1 MGYMDFVSKIV
12 SGNIDRIKRNISNSF
27 VQDLDIQKG
36 FYDELEKGKWNVGDQ
51 RFYHGTMHYVAELKP
66 DGSPRWRRVK
76 KNSGGSDN
84 VTNND
89 SSDKKNDDK
98 NTPSS
103 NDVSNKTLN
112 GNGDSNPS
120 VTDKTLHNTL
130 REMALTGTIRNL
142 KGVSQ
147 KRRGEIL
154 DELEKRG
161 FIDKHMNVTKS
172 GTAWL
177 SGLKS
182 TQNNDSKT
190 SSDKSSVLKKTS
202 EKSKKDGSQIKSV
215 MNRIKEDFKNGV
227 PMIQKNS
234 KTETSYRVK
243 TIGIK
248 EFGEKLKTDYGKKF
262 AKSFNKFS
270 FKDVDFKNDR
280 DDRYSVHDY
289 FFRERGFD
297 KIEDIAD
304 IHADNHKNES
314 DLGLWITKHSIRES
328 FLSKEWDKTK
338 YKIPYNGKNYHFVA
352 ETNLFMKKEG
362 DGSYVPKLEY
372 KINLVGVSNSDGTKR
387 IKHVS
392 TLGVCY
398 TKSID
403 YPYSESKEEESK
415 NFEKL
420 REHYKKAGQRC
431 KDVALYNFVSNFDRY
446 FSKINI

>member
-1 MGYMDFVSKIV
+1 MYIEDILNRRRQIV
-12 SGNIDRIKRNISNSF
+12 SEN
-27 VQDLDIQKG
+27 IQKG
-36 FYDELEKGKWNVGDQ
+36 FSSEFDSDELEKGKWNVGDQ
-51 RFYHGTMHYVAELKP
+51 RFFHGNMHYVAELKP

-76 KNSGGSDN
+76 KTSGGSDDN
-84 VTNND
+84 ATNSN
-89 SSDKKNDDK
+89 SSD
-98 NTPSS
+98 
-103 NDVSNKTLN
+103 KTLN
-112 GNGDSNPS
+112 GNVDSNPS

-142 KGVSQ
+142 RGVSQ

-177 SGLKS
+177 SGLKQS
-182 TQNNDSKT
+182 TQNTALSDGKNTPSSNDVSNDKKPKKKDSSA
-190 SSDKSSVLKKTS
+190 SSDKSSVSKKTS

-215 MNRIKEDFKNGV
+215 MNRIQEDFKNGV

-234 KTETSYRVK
+234 KTETSYQTK

-270 FKDVDFKNDR
+270 FKDVDFENDR

-289 FFRERGFD
+289 FFHERGFD
-297 KIEDIAD
+297 KIENIDD
-304 IHADNHKNES
+304 IHADNHKNELN
-314 DLGLWITKHSIRES
+314 LGLWIKKSSIRQS

-372 KINLVGVSNSDGTKR
+372 KINLVGVSDSDGTKR
-387 IKHVS
+387 RKHVS

-398 TKSID
+398 TDSIS
-403 YPYSESKEEESK
+403 YPNSQSKEEESK

-420 REHYKKAGQRC
+420 KEHYKKVGQRC
-431 KDVALYNFVSNFDRY
+431 KDVALYNFVSNFDKY
-446 FSKINI
+446 FSKINV